1 MREPVQ
7 NQDLLPTGYES
18 IADALSRM
26 DDGLE
31 VPEDFHARWRY
42 AVEKEA
48 WQLKEKKHRNRRI
61 GRLQWRVLAAA
72 AAVVFL
78 FGGTLL
84 SRDAIHNAVNGA
96 IVPSETAVT
105 QDAIVAE
112 SYMAGDARAY
122 GGANSRS
129 LAATAAAEESTGTQ
143 PSVILRSASVTINST
158 QYEEDLRAIETALE
172 EYGGWS
178 ESTYVSGEKPDQ
190 YSGGNGRYAS
200 LTLRVPAASLDA
212 FLAQLDE
219 IGTVT
224 SLHTSTEDV
233 SENYYDVQSR
243 LSLYEAQR
251 ERLTELYEKAET
263 VSDIIE
269 IENSLTDLQY
279 SIESLQ
285 GSLNHWDSYAD
296 TSVVNLSL
304 QEIAVAQDKQEA
316 GLFDRLGDALKT
328 SWRSAR
334 AFFSDMLV
342 FIVLALPYLALLA
355 GVALIAFIAVSIRRK
370 MHSKKDRDDSLSE

>member
-7 NQDLLPTGYES
+7 NQDLLPTGYER

-190 YSGGNGRYAS
+190 YSGVNGR
-200 LTLRVPAASLDA
+200 
-212 FLAQLDE
+212 
-219 IGTVT
+219 
-224 SLHTSTEDV
+224 
-233 SENYYDVQSR
+233 
-243 LSLYEAQR
+243 
-251 ERLTELYEKAET
+251 
-263 VSDIIE
+263 
-269 IENSLTDLQY
+269 
-279 SIESLQ
+279 
-285 GSLNHWDSYAD
+285 
-296 TSVVNLSL
+296 
-304 QEIAVAQDKQEA
+304 
-316 GLFDRLGDALKT
+316 
-328 SWRSAR
+328 
-334 AFFSDMLV
+334 
-342 FIVLALPYLALLA
+342 
-355 GVALIAFIAVSIRRK
+355 
-370 MHSKKDRDDSLSE
+370 

>member
-112 SYMAGDARAY
+112 SYMAGMR
-122 GGANSRS
+122 GRM
-129 LAATAAAEESTGTQ
+129 AAQTAAALLQ
-143 PSVILRSASVTINST
+143 RLRQKKVPAPSRPLFCVLHPLRSTPHSMKKICAP
-158 QYEEDLRAIETALE
+158 LRQHWKNMA
-172 EYGGWS
+172 
-178 ESTYVSGEKPDQ
+178 V
-190 YSGGNGRYAS
+190 GRS
-200 LTLRVPAASLDA
+200 PHM
-212 FLAQLDE
+212 FLAKNRINTAAAMAATQ
-219 IGTVT
+219 
-224 SLHTSTEDV
+224 
-233 SENYYDVQSR
+233 
-243 LSLYEAQR
+243 A
-251 ERLTELYEKAET
+251 
-263 VSDIIE
+263 
-269 IENSLTDLQY
+269 
-279 SIESLQ
+279 
-285 GSLNHWDSYAD
+285 
-296 TSVVNLSL
+296 
-304 QEIAVAQDKQEA
+304 
-316 GLFDRLGDALKT
+316 
-328 SWRSAR
+328 
-334 AFFSDMLV
+334 
-342 FIVLALPYLALLA
+342 
-355 GVALIAFIAVSIRRK
+355 
-370 MHSKKDRDDSLSE
+370 